1 MWISPRSLLYHLPK
15 LGILHGWVCNNNFW
29 NGPYRSLLG
38 FHGTTITGELEKA
51 SHQLAQQEAAKNEFL
66 YTQKTGSMD
75 RYKAAVIGAGPA
87 GLAVVATLLDQECTP
102 ILWIDPNF
110 EAGRLSNYMEVPSNT
125 KVKLFQQYVTTSPS
139 LNRFSSTALM
149 PFVGQDPDKG
159 CPLNLAATMVKSLTD
174 SIRKADSTRV
184 HCVQKVVK
192 ELAFSEGRWKIDGA
206 DECERVYLATGSHPR
221 SFPDTGVK
229 ELLLDDVLTPTRIP
243 ELVTDDDTVGVI
255 GSSHSAILALK
266 NLLECATTRPKRII
280 NFFQSPLLFA
290 IYKEGWILYDNTGL
304 KGEAADW
311 AKQELQS
318 GNLEKEKK
326 LERICVKDYS
336 PEEQVKSWQQCT
348 KLVHAV
354 GFDRNPVP
362 KILFNGDELK
372 QISYDPHTGKIA
384 DGLYGCGIA
393 FPEKTVDPYGNQE
406 YAVGLW
412 KFMCY
417 AQKKIK
423 L

>member
-1 MWISPRSLLYHLPK
+1 
-15 LGILHGWVCNNNFW
+15 
-29 NGPYRSLLG
+29 
-38 FHGTTITGELEKA
+38 
-51 SHQLAQQEAAKNEFL
+51 
-66 YTQKTGSMD
+66 MD
-75 RYKAAVIGAGPA
+75 QYKAAVIGAGPA
-87 GLAVVATLLDQECTP
+87 GLAVVATLLDQECIP

-110 EAGRLSNYMEVPSNT
+110 EAGRLSNYLEVPSNT

-139 LNRFSSTALM
+139 LNRFSSKALM
-149 PFVGQDPDKG
+149 PFVG
-159 CPLNLAATMVKSLTD
+159 
-174 SIRKADSTRV
+174 
-184 HCVQKVVK
+184 
-192 ELAFSEGRWKIDGA
+192 
-206 DECERVYLATGSHPR
+206 SHPR
-221 SFPDTGVK
+221 SLPDTGVE

-266 NLLECATTRPKRII
+266 NLHECATTRPKRII

-354 GFDRNPVP
+354 GFDRNPLP

-406 YAVGLW
+406 YAVGFW
-412 KFMCY
+412 KFMRY

>member
-1 MWISPRSLLYHLPK
+1 MCIVVLKSDFFFVLSSIVLHKWCIAIFQSINPSKSSLVMLHVGMLPK
-15 LGILHGWVCNNNFW
+15 LT
-29 NGPYRSLLG
+29 SS
-38 FHGTTITGELEKA
+38 A
-51 SHQLAQQEAAKNEFL
+51 
-66 YTQKTGSMD
+66 TGSMD
-75 RYKAAVIGAGPA
+75 QYKAAVIGAGPA
-87 GLAVVATLLDQECTP
+87 GLAVVATLLDQECIP

-110 EAGRLSNYMEVPSNT
+110 EAGRLSNYLEVPSNT

-139 LNRFSSTALM
+139 LNRFSSKALM

-221 SFPDTGVK
+221 SLPDTGVE

-266 NLLECATTRPKRII
+266 NLHECTTTRPKRII

-354 GFDRNPVP
+354 GFDRNPLP

-406 YAVGLW
+406 YAVGFW
-412 KFMCY
+412 KFMRY